1 MMLYV
6 SITFN
11 TVTSFP
17 AYVCL
22 LVSSYLSHMSFKIP
36 LNYKTIYKH
45 CLKSLDT
52 LKKKIHNSNQLY
64 RVG

>member
-36 LNYKTIYKH
+36 LNFKTIYK
-45 CLKSLDT
+45 
-52 LKKKIHNSNQLY
+52 Q
-64 RVG
+64 